1 MVEQSASGTFDLG
14 VTERDGVVIVSVF
27 GEVDLVTSPRL
38 AATAIPAAVDAEAGL
53 IIDATE
59 VTFLSSSGLSVL
71 LQAIGAVPA
80 GARSA
85 IVSTHPSVRRV
96 ITVSGLDTTIVTTPD
111 VESALRAVRNPR

>member
-27 GEVDLVTSPRL
+27 GEVDLVTSHRL

-96 ITVSGLDTTIVTTPD
+96 IAVSGLDTTIVTTPD

>member
-1 MVEQSASGTFDLG
+1 M
-14 VTERDGVVIVSVF
+14 IVSVF
-27 GEVDLVTSPRL
+27 GEVDLVTSHRL

>member
-27 GEVDLVTSPRL
+27 GEVDLVTSHRL